1 MTSTFAPPT
10 GPPATGSP
18 ASAFPDTELV
28 PTAAPA
34 PGGRRRPVALVI
46 AVVAMMALGVGAFV
60 ALAGSG
66 SGDGADVAEPYS
78 LIAAAE
84 STINAR
90 TVEFDLTVSA
100 SDLAEIT
107 VSGAVDNDSQLV
119 SVTTDLSSLLA
130 LGDTPLPFGGGDMTV
145 LVDASTGVLY
155 LDASALGGF
164 LPDSAGWVSIDLGTL
179 AEQSG
184 QALDDLQNQFAIDPS
199 DIARS
204 LLDTENATEIGVETI
219 DGVEVKHYEVSVD
232 IAAALAAVPQAELDE
247 ALGGADLPGI
257 ELPDTITYDVW
268 VTADNQLRRV
278 SFGTEIAGQT
288 IGMQL
293 DMTTSDQPLGV
304 ELPADSEVFDLT
316 GLLGF

>member
-1 MTSTFAPPT
+1 MLALV
-10 GPPATGSP
+10 AA
-18 ASAFPDTELV
+18 ASAV
-28 PTAAPA
+28 
-34 PGGRRRPVALVI
+34 
-46 AVVAMMALGVGAFV
+46 MALGLAALVAF
-60 ALAGSG
+60 AGSG

-84 STINAR
+84 NTMAAR

-100 SDLAEIT
+100 SDLAEVT
-107 VSGAVDNDSQLV
+107 VSGAVDNESQLV

-130 LGDTPLPFGGGDMTV
+130 LGDAPIPFGGGDMTV
-145 LVDASTGVLY
+145 LVDGSTGVVY

-184 QALDDLQNQFAIDPS
+184 QALDDLQDEFALDPS
-199 DIARS
+199 DIAHS
-204 LLDTENATEIGVETI
+204 LLDTEDAVEVGVDTI
-219 DGVEVKHYEVSVD
+219 DGVEVRHYEVSVD
-232 IAAALAAVPQAELDE
+232 IAAALATVPQAELDP
-247 ALGGADLPGI
+247 AIGDI

-268 VTADNQLRRV
+268 ITADNQLRRV

-293 DMTTSDQPLGV
+293 DMTTSDESLGI
-304 ELPADSEVFDLT
+304 ELPADGDVFDLT

>member
-1 MTSTFAPPT
+1 
-10 GPPATGSP
+10 
-18 ASAFPDTELV
+18 
-28 PTAAPA
+28 
-34 PGGRRRPVALVI
+34 
-46 AVVAMMALGVGAFV
+46 MALGIGAFV

-84 STINAR
+84 STITAR
-90 TVEFDLTVSA
+90 TIEFDLTVSA

-119 SVTTDLSSLLA
+119 SITTDLSSLMA
-130 LGDTPLPFGGGDMTV
+130 LGDMPLPLGGGEMTV
-145 LVDASTGVLY
+145 LVDGATGVVY
-155 LDASALGGF
+155 LDAAALGGF
-164 LPDSAGWVSIDLGTL
+164 LPDNAGWVSIDLGAL

-184 QALDDLQNQFAIDPS
+184 QALDDLQDEFAFDPS

-204 LLDTENATEIGVETI
+204 LLDTDNATEIGVETI

-232 IAAALAAVPQAELDE
+232 IAAALAAVPQAELDP
-247 ALGGADLPGI
+247 AIADI
-257 ELPDTITYDVW
+257 DLPDTVTYDVW

-278 SFGTEIAGQT
+278 SFATEVAGQT

-304 ELPADSEVFDLT
+304 ELPADSEVVDLT